1 MGVDLHEKS
10 REMLNPIE
18 ANVNPFNVHM
28 GYSSVLPLSGT
39 TTATETPLTAA
50 AAYNS
55 LIVDSAP
62 QKTAMKSE
70 SGLTTY
76 NVPVPRKRS
85 RDSINYPLLSYPVN
99 VQTHKNCGL
108 FSFLGEDVSL
118 QIHQQQLDV
127 DRLISQHVSLSN
139 RYKVEIWNCIFECDS
154 DPFPLQME
162 KVRLELEEKR
172 KRQARRIIEAIEIG
186 MMKRLK
192 AKEAEIE
199 KMGKL
204 NWALEERVKSLC
216 VENQIWRD
224 LAQTNEATA
233 NALRTNL
240 EQVLAQVK
248 DDRTRVA
255 DDDDNEDATVARAG
269 PALFLDDAQSCCGST
284 GGGDEEDDANN
295 HHQNETRQGTMEGCW
310 RTVAA
315 GCAVVKDKDEEG
327 TSGGG
332 GGSESRRLCRN
343 CGKEESCVLI
353 LPCRHLCLCTV
364 CGSTLHT
371 CPVCKSFK
379 NASVHVNMS

>member
-248 DDRTRVA
+248 DDRTRAAA
-255 DDDDNEDATVARAG
+255 DDEDNEDATVARAG
-269 PALFLDDAQSCCGST
+269 PAPFLDDAQSCCGST
-284 GGGDEEDDANN
+284 SGGDEEDDANN
-295 HHQNETRQGTMEGCW
+295 HHLNETRQGTMEGCW

-327 TSGGG
+327 TNGG

>member
-1 MGVDLHEKS
+1 MAVEARHLHVFPSQLIAS

-18 ANVNPFNVHM
+18 ANVNPISAQM

-39 TTATETPLTAA
+39 TTATETPLAAA

-55 LIVDSAP
+55 LIVDSVP
-62 QKTAMKSE
+62 QKNTMKSE

-85 RDSINYPLLSYPVN
+85 RDSINYPLLSYPVST
-99 VQTHKNCGL
+99 QTHKNCGF
-108 FSFLGEDVSL
+108 FSFLGEDISL
-118 QIHQQQLDV
+118 QIHQQQLDI
-127 DRLISQHVSLSN
+127 DRLISQH
-139 RYKVEIWNCIFECDS
+139 
-154 DPFPLQME
+154 ME
-162 KVRLELEEKR
+162 KVRMELEEKR

-192 AKEAEIE
+192 AKEEEIE

-240 EQVLAQVK
+240 EQVLAQVR
-248 DDRTRVA
+248 DDRTRA
-255 DDDDNEDATVARAG
+255 AADDDNEDATVAPAG
-269 PALFLDDAQSCCGST
+269 PAPHLHDAESCCGST
-284 GGGDEEDDANN
+284 GGGDEEEDDANN
-295 HHQNETRQGTMEGCW
+295 IQTRQGTMTMEGCW
-310 RTVAA
+310 RSVA
-315 GCAVVKDKDEEG
+315 GCGAVKDKDEEG
-327 TSGGG
+327 TSNGG
-332 GGSESRRLCRN
+332 GGSNKNSARLCRN

-364 CGSTLHT
+364 CGSTVHT